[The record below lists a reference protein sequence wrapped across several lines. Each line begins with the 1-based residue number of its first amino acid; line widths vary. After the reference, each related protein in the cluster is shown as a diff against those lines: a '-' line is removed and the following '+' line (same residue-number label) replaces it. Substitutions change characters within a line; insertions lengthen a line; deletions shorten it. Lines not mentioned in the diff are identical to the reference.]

1 MGNSI
6 LSVGITGLSAAQ
18 AGLITTSHNIANAST
33 DGYSRQSIVQTTN
46 TPMFSG
52 VGYFGQGT
60 TLSTVKRSYDEFLNS
75 QVLTADARYQELDAY
90 YTQIKQVDDLFGDST
105 AGLSPALQGFFT
117 GVQKVAAGTDVIP
130 SRESM
135 LSGASVLQA
144 RFQQLDTRLNELRNL
159 VGNDIQGS
167 VTEINSLARQ
177 VGELNQRIIYA
188 ANIGSGQP
196 PNDLLDQRDEL
207 VGKLNE
213 QVQVSTQSNSDGSIN
228 VFIGNGQPLVIGSVT
243 SELTASTSKDDISR
257 VAVGIKLP
265 SGQQLELSEASFS
278 GGKLSGLLNFRSQ
291 TLDPTQN
298 ALGRIALSITETFNA
313 QHKLGQ
319 DLDGNLGKDFFTP
332 LKGTTI
338 YPNSPGN
345 AGDATIDVG
354 ITSAS
359 DLTISDYTLTY
370 TAANTFQLVR
380 RSDGQVW
387 TGAGANPTSALAS
400 VMGAAGNQGFSL
412 TMTATSLSVGDHFT
426 IEPTRTAASQ
436 FSVATTDPRQIA
448 AAAPIR
454 TTATS
459 GNTGTGKIDP
469 GSVQNTTNLA
479 TLQAG
484 VTLTYATGTPGTL
497 SGFPAGFD
505 VIVTSPTGTTMT
517 YTAPFASIPYSDGS
531 QLSFAGATV
540 TISGLPKDGDS
551 FSIGAN
557 PKGVADS
564 RNAVLLGGLQTAK
577 TMIGDGAS
585 YSSAYAQLVA
595 GIGAKTREMEVTS
608 TSQKNVLEQ
617 TQTARDSVSGVN
629 LDEEASNLI
638 RYQQAYQASGKV
650 MEVAGKL
657 FDQIL
662 AIASAA

>member
-60 TLSTVKRSYDEFLNS
+60 TLSTVKRSYDDFLNT
-75 QVLTADARYQELDAY
+75 QVMTADARYQELDTY

-135 LSGASVLQA
+135 LSGASVLQS
-144 RFQQLDTRLNELRNL
+144 RFKSLDSRLNELRDL
-159 VGNDIQGS
+159 VGNDIKSS
-167 VTEINSLARQ
+167 VTEINSLAKQ

-207 VGKLNE
+207 VSKLNE
-213 QVQVSTQSNSDGSIN
+213 QVQVSTQANNDGSIN

-243 SELTASTSKDDISR
+243 SELTADTSKDDISR

-265 SGQQLELSEASFS
+265 SGQQLELSEAGFS
-278 GGKLSGLLNFRSQ
+278 GGKLSGLLSFRSQ

-338 YPNSPGN
+338 YPNSPAN

-359 DLTISDYTLTY
+359 DLTTSDYSLSY

-387 TGAGANPTSALAS
+387 TGSGANPTSALAS
-400 VMGAAGNQGFSL
+400 VMSAAGNQGFSL

-426 IEPTRTAASQ
+426 IEPTRTASAQ
-436 FSVATTDPRQIA
+436 FSVAITDPRQIA

-459 GNTGTGKIDP
+459 GNTGTGKIDA
-469 GSVQNTTNLA
+469 GSVQNTTNIA

-484 VTLTYATGTPGTL
+484 VTLTYAAGSPGTV
-497 SGFPAGFD
+497 SGFPAGFP
-505 VIVTSPTGTTMT
+505 ITVTSPTGVVTSYAAGST
-517 YTAPFASIPYSDGS
+517 IPYSDGS
-531 QLSFAGATV
+531 KLSFAGATV
-540 TISGLPKDGDS
+540 TLSGAPKDGDT

-564 RNAVLLGGLQTAK
+564 RNAVLLGALQTEK

-595 GIGAKTREMEVTS
+595 SIGAKTREMEVTS

-617 TQTARDSVSGVN
+617 TQTAKDSVSGVN

-650 MEVAGKL
+650 MEVASKL